1 MLTTIAYAI
10 DDEVN
15 YALEGSI
22 FIAGAAVQWLR
33 DGLQILTDA
42 SQSSDLAALS
52 DPKQDVYLV
61 PVSYTHLTL
70 PTKA

>member
-1 MLTTIAYAI
+1 MLTNIAYDI
-10 DDEVN
+10 DEEVN

-52 DPKQDVYLV
+52 DP
-61 PVSYTHLTL
+61 
-70 PTKA
+70 